1 MSKESFCQVMDN
13 YRSMFDF
20 TDEMNDLFRKY
31 KSDGEVFP
39 PMCTRT
45 VVDLLEYIFNDVNEW
60 IQYWTLELEFG
71 ERYEDGD
78 VQDKDGN
85 NISLKTSENLY
96 DLLVRN
102 MKESKEE

>member
-1 MSKESFCQVMDN
+1 MNKESFCKVMDD
-13 YRSMFDF
+13 YKSMFNF
-20 TDEMNDLFRKY
+20 TDEMNELFRKY

-39 PMCTRT
+39 PMCTGT

-96 DLLVRN
+96 DLLVEN
-102 MKESKEE
+102 MKKSKEE

>member
-1 MSKESFCQVMDN
+1 MSKESFCRVMDN
-13 YRSMFDF
+13 YKSMWNF

-39 PMCTRT
+39 PMCTGT

-78 VQDKDGN
+78 IQDKDGN
-85 NISLKTSENLY
+85 NISLKTSEDLY
-96 DLLVRN
+96 DLLVEN

>member
-1 MSKESFCQVMDN
+1 MDN

-102 MKESKEE
+102 MKKSKEE